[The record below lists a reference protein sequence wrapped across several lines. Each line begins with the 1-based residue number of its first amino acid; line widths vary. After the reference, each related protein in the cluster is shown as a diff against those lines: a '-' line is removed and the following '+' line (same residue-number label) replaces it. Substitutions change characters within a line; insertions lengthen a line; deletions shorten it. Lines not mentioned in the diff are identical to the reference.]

1 MIVPMKSVTL
11 LTMAAESSS
20 ALEAL
25 RELGVMQ
32 IVQSAKSSSATQSAA
47 DACTQAEKVCRTLE
61 AAAAGEPE
69 CEENSS
75 ATAARGHL
83 ILQETAG
90 IISEISAA
98 EQEISTLK
106 QRLERL
112 AVWGDFRK
120 EDLQKL
126 AAGGVDFRL
135 CAGTVE
141 EYKRAAGLKNISIA
155 VINSTKSQVAF
166 AAAVTGK
173 FTGEE
178 LAALPL
184 FKLADDDDPA
194 LLNRRKAAA
203 AEKLS
208 AAEKQFAVYSHEL
221 PAVRAACQELNE
233 QLEFD
238 RAADAMAAHG
248 EVAVLKGFVPV
259 PELERL
265 RAGAKAGGWGLL
277 ITDPAEDENVP
288 VLLQNNRFTRLIK
301 PLFDFLGIVPG
312 YRELDVSGGILV
324 FFTIF
329 YAIIIGD
336 AGYGLCFTLLSL
348 LGLLAAKKRPALK
361 LPMRLFLIL
370 SVMTTVWGALCGSW
384 FGLAAIP
391 GTGGKPFPALEVF
404 RNFSSE
410 TAKQANVQLFCF
422 ILAVAQLSCGRIW
435 KALRDRN
442 WRSIGDNIGWM
453 LIIWGNFFLTMRL
466 IVFPGEFPPVMYAL
480 YGVGLL
486 LVMVCGVNWRN
497 VADLFQFPFNIV
509 GSFTDV
515 LSYIRLFAVSL
526 AGACIA
532 SSFNGMAFDVCK
544 MSAWLLPAGALVV
557 IFGHLLNIG
566 LGFLSVLVHAV
577 RLNTLEFS
585 NHTGLSWSGQA
596 FKPFKKTTEK

>member
-11 LTMAAESSS
+11 LTMAAESDY

-25 RELGVMQ
+25 RDLGVMQ
-32 IVQSAKSSSATQSAA
+32 IVQSVKNSTVTQCAIE
-47 DACTQAEKVCRTLE
+47 ACNQAEKVCRILE
-61 AAAAGEPE
+61 TAASNRNDS
-69 CEENSS
+69 ENSTS
-75 ATAARGHL
+75 GDAARGHE
-83 ILQETAG
+83 ILRKTADITTG
-90 IISEISAA
+90 ISTL
-98 EQEISTLK
+98 EQEIATLK
-106 QRLERL
+106 QRIDRL
-112 AVWGDFRK
+112 SVWGNFRK
-120 EDLQKL
+120 ADISCL
-126 AAGGVDFRL
+126 AENGVDIRL
-135 CAGTVE
+135 CAGTLE
-141 EYKRAAGLKNISIA
+141 EYKRAAEMENVSVSLIS
-155 VINSTKSQVAF
+155 STKSQAAF
-166 AAAVTGK
+166 VAAVTGK
-173 FTGEE
+173 FTSGE
-178 LAALPL
+178 LALLPL
-184 FKLADDDDPA
+184 FKLADDDDPDTLAQRKKTAEEQLTAAGEQLA
-194 LLNRRKAAA
+194 L
-203 AEKLS
+203 
-208 AAEKQFAVYSHEL
+208 YSCEL
-221 PAVRAACQELNE
+221 PSVRAACQELME
-233 QLEFD
+233 QVEFD
-238 RAADAMAAHG
+238 RAADAMAEHG
-248 EVAVLKGFVPV
+248 AVAVLKGFVPV
-259 PELERL
+259 PELEKL
-265 RAGAKAGGWGLL
+265 RAAAKEKGWGLL
-277 ITDPAEDENVP
+277 ITDPAEDDNVP

-312 YRELDVSGGILV
+312 YRELDVSGGILI

-336 AGYGLCFTLLSL
+336 AGYGICFTALSL

-370 SVMTTVWGALCGSW
+370 SLMTTVWGALCGSW

-391 GTGGKPFPALEVF
+391 GTGGKPFQALEAF

-435 KALRDRN
+435 KAVCDRN
-442 WRSIGDNIGWM
+442 WRSIGDNLGWM
-453 LIIWGNFFLTMRL
+453 LIIWGNFFLTIRL
-466 IVFPGEFPPVMYAL
+466 IVYPGEFPPVMYGL
-480 YGVGLL
+480 YGIGLL

-532 SSFNGMAFDVCK
+532 SSFNGMAFDVCQ

-557 IFGHLLNIG
+557 IFGHLLNVG
-566 LGFLSVLVHAV
+566 LAFLSVLVHAV